1 MTDADI
7 NDAIAS
13 RVTVFGRKYLA
24 ESLDTI
30 ERMTSVAVFSA
41 HTGDNVGVGTAGSV
55 RTILMAARA
64 AFEASLNA
72 EIARL
77 TDGRVVPFVARQSV
91 TEG

>member
-7 NDAIAS
+7 NDAIAG
-13 RVTVFGRKYLA
+13 RVSVFGRKYLA

-30 ERMTSVAVFSA
+30 ERMAAVAAFSA
-41 HTGDNVGVGTAGSV
+41 HTGDSVGVGAAGSV
-55 RTILMAARA
+55 RTILMATRS

-72 EIARL
+72 EITRL
-77 TDGRVVPFVARQSV
+77 TDGRVVQFVPVRPI